1 MRYKTAGDLRQAIH
15 AKLRAAARKNAVPVE
30 RLYRQAAFE
39 RLLARLFKVPPLWNV
54 KGGYAMELRFENARA
69 TKDIDL
75 AVTEAQVARMKN
87 ANRDNYIHDYLN
99 RVLLE
104 DLGDFFS
111 FRVTKKSVE
120 LSAPPYGG
128 IRFHVR
134 AMLGEKL
141 FSEFNV
147 DMTTDNVKVRPFE
160 ELTSRN
166 LLAFAGLDCPVF
178 PCINVAQHFAEK
190 IHAYTYN
197 YGKRTNTRVK
207 DLIDLVLLVK
217 SNDLDKDKVLDA
229 LHKTFTKRNT
239 HKLPA
244 ALPSPPEQWTEKFAD
259 LAAEC
264 RLETT
269 LEDAYQLVQNYY
281 AELGVKT

>member
-1 MRYKTAGDLRQAIH
+1 MRYRTAGDLRQAINAH
-15 AKLRAAARKNAVPVE
+15 LRSIAKKKGVPVAH
-30 RLYRQAAFE
+30 LYRHSAFE
-39 RLLARLFKVPPLWNV
+39 RLLARLFKVPPPWHL
-54 KGGYAMELRFENARA
+54 KGGYAMELRFKNARA

-75 AVTEAQVARMKN
+75 AVTEAQVVRMKN
-87 ANRDNYIHDYLN
+87 ARRDDYIYDYMHKALS
-99 RVLLE
+99 E

-111 FRVTKKSVE
+111 FKVTKKSVE

-147 DMTTDNVKVRPFE
+147 DMTIDDVKVQPFE
-160 ELTSRN
+160 ELASRN

-197 YGKRTNTRVK
+197 YG
-207 DLIDLVLLVK
+207 
-217 SNDLDKDKVLDA
+217 
-229 LHKTFTKRNT
+229 
-239 HKLPA
+239 
-244 ALPSPPEQWTEKFAD
+244 EKPIP
-259 LAAEC
+259 
-264 RLETT
+264 
-269 LEDAYQLVQNYY
+269 VS
-281 AELGVKT
+281 KI